1 MNEKEIE
8 KSAKQH
14 AKRDTLIVKRDFL
27 EDLPSNVAACL
38 DSLYWEYRNCDWFE
52 KAWNDYRDQV
62 INTPENKMPKLPG
75 YIFNPYIEKHWG
87 KIYKDEQK
95 NMTECVKHSLEE
107 GDITE
112 EMYIEHHGVKGQK
125 HGVRRYQNEDGSLT
139 PEGRIHYGVGDGNK
153 SKSNENENPTIVVK
167 EKSKP
172 GDELTTKEMKQIM
185 DDANTRKQWKQFV
198 EGQKGPSAGETA
210 AEASATVLRGVQDI
224 SNQVRNAIP
233 NEPGT
238 KKYAKFP
245 DMSDQELQAR
255 INRLSL
261 EQRYSDMTGQ
271 TKYIKS
277 GQEQT
282 REFLQTFGAIAGVG
296 ASIATVV
303 LAIVKATKKS

>member
-1 MNEKEIE
+1 
-8 KSAKQH
+8 
-14 AKRDTLIVKRDFL
+14 
-27 EDLPSNVAACL
+27 
-38 DSLYWEYRNCDWFE
+38 LYWEYRNCDWFE
-52 KAWNDYRDQV
+52 KAWNEYRDQV

-75 YIFNPYIEKHWG
+75 SIFNPYIEKHWE

-95 NMTECVKHSLEE
+95 DMSECVKHSLEE

-112 EMYIEHHGVKGQK
+112 EMYHVNPYRKNNHTRATKDDYDYVDPNFNGTLASEKN
-125 HGVRRYQNEDGSLT
+125 QNQ
-139 PEGRIHYGVGDGNK
+139 NK
-153 SKSNENENPTIVVK
+153 NPNPNPTIVVK
-167 EKSKP
+167 EKNNP
-172 GDELTTKEMKQIM
+172 GDELTTKQKKEILDKVETDRRYQ
-185 DDANTRKQWKQFV
+185 QFLQ
-198 EGQKGPSAGETA
+198 GQKGRSAGEAA

-238 KKYAKFP
+238 RKYAKFP

-277 GQEQT
+277 GQEQA
-282 REFLQTFGAIAGVG
+282 REFLQTFGAIAGIG
-296 ASIATVV
+296 ASIATVI
-303 LAIVKATKKS
+303 LTIVKAKKS